1 MNFHNINQKL
11 AIKFI
16 NCLLAFVNRVVTMT
30 GKLIAFRVDE
40 ETYKKLESL
49 GKPSQVAKK
58 VLIDSFDKEKER
70 EEKLFE
76 IEQKL
81 SIAMVE
87 MDKIVRRQEL
97 IEGILR
103 KKGLWR

>member
-1 MNFHNINQKL
+1 M
-11 AIKFI
+11 A
-16 NCLLAFVNRVVTMT
+16 

-58 VLIDSFDKEKER
+58 ILIEYFEKEEER

-81 SIAMVE
+81 SLVLGE
-87 MDKIVRRQEL
+87 MDKIAERQEL

-103 KKGLWR
+103 KRGLWR

>member
-1 MNFHNINQKL
+1 M
-11 AIKFI
+11 A
-16 NCLLAFVNRVVTMT
+16 
-30 GKLIAFRVDE
+30 GKLIAFRVDA

-58 VLIDSFDKEKER
+58 VLIDYFDKEKER

-81 SIAMVE
+81 SFVIGQ
-87 MDKIVRRQEL
+87 MDKIARRQEL

-103 KKGLWR
+103 KRGLWR

>member
-1 MNFHNINQKL
+1 M
-11 AIKFI
+11 
-16 NCLLAFVNRVVTMT
+16 

-58 VLIDSFDKEKER
+58 IIIEYFEKEEER

-81 SIAMVE
+81 SIALGE
-87 MDKIVRRQEL
+87 MDKIARRQEI

-103 KKGLWR
+103 KRGLWR

>member
-1 MNFHNINQKL
+1 MNFPSVNQKFT
-11 AIKFI
+11 IKFI
-16 NCLLAFVNRVVTMT
+16 NYLLTFDNRVVTMT

-49 GKPSQVAKK
+49 GKPSQEAKK
-58 VLIDSFDKEKER
+58 ILIDYFDKEKER

-81 SIAMVE
+81 SIAIVE
-87 MDKIVRRQEL
+87 MDKIARRQEL

-103 KKGLWR
+103 KRGLWR

>member
-1 MNFHNINQKL
+1 M
-11 AIKFI
+11 A
-16 NCLLAFVNRVVTMT
+16 

-58 VLIDSFDKEKER
+58 ILIDYFEKEKER
-70 EEKLFE
+70 EDKLFE

-81 SIAMVE
+81 SFAIGE
-87 MDKIVRRQEL
+87 WTQIKRKQEL

-103 KKGLWR
+103 KRGLWR

>member
-1 MNFHNINQKL
+1 
-11 AIKFI
+11 
-16 NCLLAFVNRVVTMT
+16 MT

-58 VLIDSFDKEKER
+58 VLIEYFEKEEER

-81 SIAMVE
+81 SLVIGE
-87 MDKIVRRQEL
+87 MDKIAERQET

-103 KKGLWR
+103 KRGLWR

>member
-1 MNFHNINQKL
+1 M
-11 AIKFI
+11 A
-16 NCLLAFVNRVVTMT
+16 
-30 GKLIAFRVDE
+30 GKLGAFRVDE

-58 VLIDSFDKEKER
+58 IIIEYFEKEEER

-81 SIAMVE
+81 SLVIGE
-87 MDKIVRRQEL
+87 MDKIAERQET

-103 KKGLWR
+103 KRGLWR

>member
-1 MNFHNINQKL
+1 
-11 AIKFI
+11 
-16 NCLLAFVNRVVTMT
+16 MT

-58 VLIDSFDKEKER
+58 IIIEYFEKEEEER

-81 SIAMVE
+81 SLVIGE
-87 MDKIVRRQEL
+87 MDKIAGRQEI

>member
-1 MNFHNINQKL
+1 
-11 AIKFI
+11 
-16 NCLLAFVNRVVTMT
+16 MT

-58 VLIDSFDKEKER
+58 ILIDYFEKEEEK

-81 SIAMVE
+81 SLVIGE
-87 MDKIVRRQEL
+87 MDKIARRQEI

-103 KKGLWR
+103 KRGLWR